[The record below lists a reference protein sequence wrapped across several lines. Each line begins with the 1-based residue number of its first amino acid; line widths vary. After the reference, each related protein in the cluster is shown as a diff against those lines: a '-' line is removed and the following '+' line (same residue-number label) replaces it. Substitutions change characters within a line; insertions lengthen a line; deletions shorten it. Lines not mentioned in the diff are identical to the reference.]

1 MNKGGAT
8 LNPDSAKRLIYE
20 RLSKSG
26 STYTFEGVR
35 PVSGSSYPELGEDK
49 ELVLGQ
55 YIRVVSEAQTSNGA
69 RAALVWHTNGRSY
82 TAFGQWLRGIGRRRR
97 TGNAGSVEPAQK

>member
-1 MNKGGAT
+1 MNKGGTT

-55 YIRVVSEAQTSNGA
+55 YIRVVSEAQTANAGVA
-69 RAALVWHTNGRSY
+69 YEREKF